1 MRKMATLVQEL
12 TEEGA
17 YDLDADPAVEGAS
30 EATWLDADS
39 VSPALAR
46 DKKLAVRVQALE
58 RAIAARGDDDGG
70 GPARAAALR
79 RAILAPPL
87 RPLRAALADAT
98 LSIAD
103 AARFL
108 AGAAAALAGG
118 ARLVR
123 GGRRRRRRRRRRL
136 RGAAVPALRR
146 GAPRRAL
153 PRRPFATT
161 FAGAGRGGARA
172 APARGP
178 TSSAPWATTWPP
190 PPPRSP
196 RRSSSRRSRRA
207 ATRPWRPRT
216 PRPRRSPRRRPSRWS
231 RRVAA
236 APAVAGAP
244 SRGGVLAVEDLAD
257 LLRAA
262 RLGEFEA
269 TFAAEKVGVDDLVEA
284 RDAGD
289 LGDLLADCGLKAG
302 ERARLTRE
310 LAKLRPVKCCSSLG
324 TTALMGGAGRACGQA
339 AAGWLGSLAP
349 QSSGSPRARFSKP
362 PVRSKAP
369 LLLWSGAEEYGPV
382 RDDGAASTTPSFG
395 SALEQERSRRA
406 AESRGVAW
414 GCLPSQR
421 GVPYHKRGRPAAKKR
436 WRCALSLFRC
446 CPRSRRRRAR
456 GSRSAS
462 ARSGTPTRRR
472 WPS

>member
-58 RAIAARGDDDGG
+58 RAIASHGDDDGG

-108 AGAAAALAGG
+108 AGAAAARWPAALDWFAAG
-118 ARLVR
+118 AD
-123 GGRRRRRRRRRRL
+123 
-136 RGAAVPALRR
+136 AYDDDDDDCE
-146 GAPRRAL
+146 APRCLRCAAALLAEHCRAG
-153 PRRPFATT
+153 PFATA
-161 FAGAGRGGARA
+161 FAGAGGAAAIERLRARTDLEHTVGNDLAAAAAALAATLEFAALEARCDAALEAKDAAA
-172 APARGP
+172 APEPEA
-178 TSSAPWATTWPP
+178 APEPVV
-190 PPPRSP
+190 
-196 RRSSSRRSRRA
+196 A
-207 ATRPWRPRT
+207 AVSEPV
-216 PRPRRSPRRRPSRWS
+216 
-231 RRVAA
+231 VAA
-236 APAVAGAP
+236 ASSP
-244 SRGGVLAVEDLAD
+244 VEDLAD

-269 TFAAEKVGVDDLVEA
+269 TFAAEKVGVADLLEA

-302 ERARLTRE
+302 ERARLKRE
-310 LAKLRPVKCCSSLG
+310 LAKLRPVL
-324 TTALMGGAGRACGQA
+324 
-339 AAGWLGSLAP
+339 
-349 QSSGSPRARFSKP
+349 
-362 PVRSKAP
+362 
-369 LLLWSGAEEYGPV
+369 
-382 RDDGAASTTPSFG
+382 
-395 SALEQERSRRA
+395 
-406 AESRGVAW
+406 
-414 GCLPSQR
+414 
-421 GVPYHKRGRPAAKKR
+421 
-436 WRCALSLFRC
+436 
-446 CPRSRRRRAR
+446 
-456 GSRSAS
+456 
-462 ARSGTPTRRR
+462 
-472 WPS
+472 